1 LELIVLK
8 INKTITFGSKD
19 EVITEKLCELGYF
32 NKNFN
37 FSSYVKNLIKKDV
50 LENDGVFTKA
60 QEDRVIAIVN
70 GILQND
76 NVSITVTK
84 NDIKKKNEVI
94 NTFEAQNE
102 VALDKD
108 DDDLLDFAK

>member
-1 LELIVLK
+1 MK

-19 EVITEKLCELGYF
+19 EVITEKLYELGYF

-37 FSSYVKNLIKKDV
+37 FSSYIKNLIKKDI
-50 LENDGVFTKA
+50 LENNGVFTKD
-60 QEDRVIAIVN
+60 QEDRVIEIVN
-70 GILQND
+70 SILQNH
-76 NVSITVTK
+76 NVSITVSNKDIEKKTK
-84 NDIKKKNEVI
+84 NT

-108 DDDLLDFAK
+108 DDDLLNFAG

>member
-1 LELIVLK
+1 MK

-37 FSSYVKNLIKKDV
+37 FSNYVKNLIKKDV
-50 LENDGVFTKA
+50 LENAGVFTKA
-60 QEDRVIAIVN
+60 QEDRVIEIVN
-70 GILQND
+70 DMLQND
-76 NVSITVTK
+76 NVSITVNK
-84 NDIKKKNEVI
+84 NDINQNHIKKKNEVI